1 MLSVVTGAVAGLAL
15 GVRHAFEPDHLA
27 AVSTMVAER
36 PGARRGLFL
45 GAAWGV
51 GHTTAL
57 FAVATVLALCE
68 VRLPARLADAFEL
81 AVAAM
86 LLTLGVRAMVRG
98 LGSGQVAARPAAPRV
113 GRRSLV
119 VGLVHGLAGSGALT
133 ALVLANLSSTSA
145 RLGYVALFGLGSIVG
160 MALLSSLAGWPLER
174 LQRARRLRLVSA
186 AAGAIAAT
194 LGVAW
199 AVPIL
204 ARLY

>member
-27 AVSTMVAER
+27 AVSTLVAER
-36 PGARRGLFL
+36 PGARRGLVL

-51 GHTTAL
+51 GHTLAL
-57 FAVATVLALCE
+57 FAVAAVLALLE
-68 VRLPARLADAFEL
+68 VRLPARLADGFEL
-81 AVAAM
+81 LVAAM
-86 LLTLGVRAMVRG
+86 LVTLGVRAIVVGVR
-98 LGSGQVAARPAAPRV
+98 ARRAQAIPARRI

-119 VGLVHGLAGSGALT
+119 VGVVHGLAGSGALT
-133 ALVLANLSSTSA
+133 ALVLANLSSTGA

-174 LQRARRLRLVSA
+174 LQRARRLRVVSA
-186 AAGAIAAT
+186 LAGAVAAA

-199 AVPIL
+199 AVPIV
-204 ARLY
+204 ARLV